1 MKVIQLGN
9 FRARVEAKYDEE
21 IEEYRRKL
29 EDSYQLCQQCQ
40 RHLNKTLN
48 RIKTKFIGSK
58 ISQLV
63 TKGIQIVGTPV
74 TKKNRQIIS
83 KMAMVAVFVL
93 SVVNLIRETNI
104 DLGFLRSISHQYVIT
119 AYYHIVALFLTIVD
133 LSKSLLNEMQLSYLT
148 EINTDSIATSAVLLN
163 SSILLS
169 QKKVQLQI
177 MLSMMFWSLKMI
189 LSELPIDETYILAV
203 KGSLAGVLVLIS
215 IHMLFKSQEE
225 KKPTV
230 GPNGSFHKIAPQ
242 VQDDSDNEVE
252 TTDTSIINSS
262 YAPAL
267 TRFKSCIREGT
278 LLAPASTSHFA
289 ESLQGKSFHNSTVRR
304 SATDGTRT
312 MDMLSNRSFSI
323 RQEVATLDRH
333 QFHNEI
339 NKLNISGKM
348 FGSTCL
354 KDFNASKNLNPFS
367 LANSRCGSP
376 TPSLASVFSGSYRSQ
391 VISPPQLHTCP
402 AEANTSWV
410 AGGYWTTP
418 QKRFL
423 ERNSGP
429 IQPETSRSSSQSS
442 GLGTFCSG
450 KNSRDNSIHGD
461 GDDTLSIFSQP
472 VQRRNLF
479 GKPADARSLYSQ
491 PFSPVLAPKVTTNF
505 FFNTTACDFG
515 KYRDGN
521 SSFYK

>member
-63 TKGIQIVGTPV
+63 TKGIQIVGSPV

-93 SVVNLIRETNI
+93 SVVNLMRETNI
-104 DLGFLRSISHQYVIT
+104 DLDFLRSINHQYVIT
-119 AYYHIVALFLTIVD
+119 AYCHIVALFLTIVD

-163 SSILLS
+163 SSIFLS

-189 LSELPIDETYILAV
+189 LSELPIDAAHILAV
-203 KGSLAGVLVLIS
+203 KGSLAVVLVLIS

-230 GPNGSFHKIAPQ
+230 GPNGSFHKIAE
-242 VQDDSDNEVE
+242 VQDDSDNEVD
-252 TTDTSIINSS
+252 TTDSSIINSS

-278 LLAPASTSHFA
+278 LLAPASTSSFA

-323 RQEVATLDRH
+323 RQEVATADRH
-333 QFHNEI
+333 QVHNDI
-339 NKLNISGKM
+339 NKLNISGKL
-348 FGSTCL
+348 FGSTTSTL
-354 KDFNASKNLNPFS
+354 KDFNVSKNLNPFS

-402 AEANTSWV
+402 AEANNSWV
-410 AGGYWTTP
+410 AGGYWQSP
-418 QKRFL
+418 RKRFL
-423 ERNSGP
+423 ERNSGL
-429 IQPETSRSSSQSS
+429 IQPETSRSSSSQSS
-442 GLGTFCSG
+442 GLGTFDSG

-461 GDDTLSIFSQP
+461 ETLSIFSEP

-479 GKPADARSLYSQ
+479 GKPADARSLYLQ
-491 PFSPVLAPKVTTNF
+491 PFSPLAPKVTTNF